1 MNWVDAM
8 NLLHDLGGR
17 LMNEMRDPFTMCDA
31 INVEPTVSRTCV
43 LTRALVLG
51 DTMPAG
57 PYRAAQYRTHLKFV
71 YNPCVYMHRLNV
83 ELQSS
88 LLTTIFH

>member
-57 PYRAAQYRTHLKFV
+57 LYRVAQYHM
-71 YNPCVYMHRLNV
+71 CLN
-83 ELQSS
+83 LS
-88 LLTTIFH
+88 L